1 MLATPSSLSD
11 MNIRHIMAS
20 KASQFLKSLLG
31 PVFFVWMV
39 HSGKLNIHQVVGG
52 LSHWHAISAM
62 VVLLCIQPGV
72 TAWRWNLLLRAQEIR
87 LPYRQAFGL
96 TMIGLFFNVVIPG
109 AVGGDLIK
117 GYYITRATE
126 GRRSSAAT
134 SILMDRMLGILG
146 LLLLAVV
153 MIVPN
158 FSELEKNPTTRRLG
172 VLVVGG
178 LIVGLVLVFSAGLVG
193 SRVSEWSVLPGAV
206 RNVLRS
212 LSGYDQKA
220 AVIPVAIAVSVFSH
234 LLSCI
239 AYYIALRSVGGAAD
253 VPAGIFFL
261 LVPLGL
267 VATAI
272 PISPAGIGVGQVAF
286 FALFHIVSGL
296 RAVAAADAFTVYQL
310 AVILVS
316 LGGFCW
322 YLPYKDVNVRT
333 HVPSAC

>member
-1 MLATPSSLSD
+1 
-11 MNIRHIMAS
+11 MNNQHI
-20 KASQFLKSLLG
+20 KRLKTGRFLKFLLG
-31 PVFFVWMV
+31 PGLFAWMV
-39 HSGKLNIHQVVGG
+39 YSGKLNLHQVFGG
-52 LSHWHAISAM
+52 FSHWQAISAM
-62 VVLLCIQPGV
+62 IVLLCIQPGI

-87 LPYRQAFGL
+87 LPYRQALGL

-109 AVGGDLIK
+109 AVGGDLVK
-117 GYYITRATE
+117 GYYITRAME

-134 SILMDRMLGILG
+134 SILMDRVLGVLG
-146 LLLLAVV
+146 LLLLAAL

-158 FSELEKNPTTRRLG
+158 FSELAKNPATRKLG
-172 VLVVGG
+172 VAVVGG
-178 LIVGLVLVFSAGLVG
+178 LIVGMGFVLSAGLMG
-193 SRVSEWSVLPGAV
+193 SRVLNWTLLPRVV

-212 LSGYDQKA
+212 LPGYHKKA

-239 AYYIALRSVGGAAD
+239 AYYIALRSIGGTAD
-253 VPAGIFFL
+253 VSVGYFFL

-272 PISPAGIGVGQVAF
+272 PISPAGIGVGQAAF
-286 FALFHIVSGL
+286 FALFHIVSGSH
-296 RAVAAADAFTVYQL
+296 AVMAADAFTVFQL

-322 YLPYKDVNVRT
+322 YLPYRDVKVRAA
-333 HVPSAC
+333 VPSAY